1 MKVTIEPIK
10 LSTLPEMFGGTA
22 DFLGIKQDSEAV
34 CICTDS
40 REACEGAIFVAIK
53 GENTDGHKYINKAVQ
68 LGASAV
74 VCDHIPEDAPDGCLY
89 IVTENTKKALDFFR
103 NDTAQYHIEAVD
115 FGDLADH
122 KKIHSANY
130 LFTDT
135 LEHAIALADEFN
147 EKL

>member
-68 LGASAV
+68 N
-74 VCDHIPEDAPDGCLY
+74 DY
-89 IVTENTKKALDFFR
+89 RFR
-103 NDTAQYHIEAVD
+103 R
-115 FGDLADH
+115 
-122 KKIHSANY
+122 KS
-130 LFTDT
+130 
-135 LEHAIALADEFN
+135 
-147 EKL
+147 

>member
-53 GENTDGHKYINKAVQ
+53 GENTDGHKYINKAVVDNK
-68 LGASAV
+68 AV
-74 VCDHIPEDAPDGCLY
+74 AEKLAKLNDV
-89 IVTENTKKALDFFR
+89 
-103 NDTAQYHIEAVD
+103 DTAE
-115 FGDLADH
+115 
-122 KKIHSANY
+122 
-130 LFTDT
+130 
-135 LEHAIALADEFN
+135 
-147 EKL
+147 